1 MGRLGIVALIRT
13 LARIRPSTAGSVAM
27 STENL
32 LNFYGAQSSLLPNT
46 SQPWNPADLSL
57 DPLFS
62 RSSSQLGLSSDTLD
76 FDSQSFAEGSRTPF
90 SYASGVFTV
99 GSTGQIGIDYLF
111 DGGAY
116 EGELA
121 IFSVK
126 GLEQF
131 DFGTPAL
138 IQEIARRALSD
149 SLLGYVVVSDVIEG
163 ARFSGSFSWEGNFNR
178 GDYLGV
184 KTFYMRPYDQFG
196 VMLVPNGTVQQVF
209 DDPTSEGSIRPLFSL
224 TPANPETAFHIGQIA
239 DLTGDG
245 STFVWEDLRTDGC
258 SDQDFNDL
266 VFQIRGAV
274 GEAPLLDGVI
284 DPLRDWRQTDMGR
297 ALIEYAKPYINLPT
311 GTLLTGSVV
320 DIEPEVPILIEV
332 DGVITPV
339 TPNVPT
345 QPTTSNPLP
354 HTSNF
359 VGSIILPSSV
369 NTVDHGFPVANQPII
384 GVIDTGF
391 SSDNSDLDYSRIT
404 IGQDRTGNDTNSF
417 LQPDEGSQHGTHV
430 LGIIGATRNNGIGI
444 NGLNDIAPLWIGRAI
459 GSGRWAES
467 LVEFVDAAKASG
479 QPNAIVNL
487 SFDLTQRNPD
497 GTVTTRYEFT
507 PQEKAAL
514 EYARQNRVLIVVAAG
529 NDGDG
534 MSILGQASQEFDNI
548 ITVGTSDGISR
559 SSYSGFGYGLD
570 LLAPGGT
577 TDNPVISLT
586 DDGLGTMAG
595 TSISAARVTGAASLV
610 WAANPELSYQQ
621 VINLL
626 KSTATDV
633 GIPGW
638 DAETGSGILNIPA
651 AVALAKVTPAEP
663 RVEQPS
669 IAIPVSWSG
678 EGQVIPLE
686 RAVQITPATFSGTVI
701 SRGVNSLV
709 RSGPGRNFA
718 IVGSRPPGAVVNF
731 DAWTRGEFIAYPE
744 LGTADDRWYRIAG
757 TQDQWISG
765 ALIAGAPPTSPIVE
779 PPPAQGYYSDLRSFT
794 RDQWNTFTSD
804 NTRFDVGWPDFRDE
818 RNLTPASIR
827 QIYTD
832 LSNTIFGRRVPM
844 TAGYLLD
851 PGYRQGIGIWHSG
864 VDMAAPRG
872 TQVRAVVGGTIV
884 RGIQEINGNRFIGV
898 RGDDGKLWIY
908 GHLDGVAV
916 PGGRIEAGQVIGTIG
931 SLNHLHLE
939 VQTGPYYRNSQSAN
953 INVVSN
959 ATLNPI
965 QSYWELRNRTFT
977 GSLPPTQPSGRR
989 EYVIRAGDTLWG
1001 VAQTYLGNGNRWREI
1016 TRADG
1021 STFTD
1026 AEARIL
1032 QIGQSIYLPIISN
1045 APINPFNPSPT
1056 PTVLKPNPIPIPSQ
1070 TPSVPGVDDVR
1081 NLSTTLRF
1089 EVDNASLYNT
1099 QGAGFG
1105 FDFDGQFTVKPEAV
1119 WNLPLGMELV
1129 LQSFFNA
1136 GIYGF
1141 ASAGTVDL
1149 GLSGDFQI
1157 SRVTTFTTGQ
1167 TTLSVNTAALNP
1179 VNSYLSTYLGIGAG
1193 INIEAGVNASLKNIP
1208 LYGDLSLEISN
1219 GFDLTAEELIAQI
1232 FAPGVAGLGSVD
1244 LGLNLNTNLWNDNRL
1259 EADDNAGL
1267 ELNITQLLKRFR
1279 GQKISDFLNLSV
1291 ELGIKQE
1298 STALLAGFRFDPDS
1312 IDNNGNDFVVELG
1325 QSGMVILPFAP
1336 EALRI
1341 RPEITLTT
1349 SFYASANGSI
1359 EVGVGQIT
1367 EDAFGDYVTGQV
1379 FGGIPPSIN
1388 LSREVNIP
1396 LPFPSISTNP
1406 FANSNYWT
1414 SISLA

>member
-1 MGRLGIVALIRT
+1 MN
-13 LARIRPSTAGSVAM
+13 P
-27 STENL
+27 ENL
-32 LNFYGAQSSLLPNT
+32 FNLYGAQSSLLPNA
-46 SQPWNPADLSL
+46 SQPWNSTDLSL
-57 DPLFS
+57 DLLFS
-62 RSSSQLGLSSDTLD
+62 KSSSQLRLSLDTST
-76 FDSQSFAEGSRTPF
+76 FDAQSFTEVSRTPF
-90 SYASGVFTV
+90 SCASGVFTV
-99 GSTGQIGIDYLF
+99 GGTGQIGIDYLF

-121 IFSVK
+121 IFSVE

-131 DFGTPAL
+131 DFGTPAF
-138 IQEIARRALSD
+138 IREVARRALSD
-149 SLLGYVVVSDVIEG
+149 SPLGHVVISDGLEG
-163 ARFSGSFSWEGNFNR
+163 ARFSGNFSWEGDFNS

-196 VMLVPNGTVQQVF
+196 IMLVPNGTVRQVF

-224 TPANPETAFHIGQIA
+224 TPANPETAFHIGQIS

-245 STFVWEDLRTDGC
+245 STFVWEDLRTDGY

-266 VFQIRGAV
+266 VFQVRGAI
-274 GEAPLLDGVI
+274 GKAPLLDGVI
-284 DPLRDWRQTDMGR
+284 DPSRDWRETDMGR
-297 ALIEYAKPYINLPT
+297 ALIEYAKPYINLPL
-311 GTLLTGSVV
+311 GTSLTGSVV
-320 DIEPEVPILIEV
+320 DIESEVPILVEV
-332 DGVITPV
+332 DGIITPV
-339 TPNVPT
+339 TPNTST
-345 QPTTSNPLP
+345 QPTNSSPLP
-354 HTSNF
+354 HTSNS
-359 VGSIILPSSV
+359 VGSIILPSSI

-391 SSDNSDLDYSRIT
+391 SSDNPDLDYSRIT
-404 IGQDRTGNDTNSF
+404 IGQDRTGNDTNSL

-444 NGLNDIAPLWIGRAI
+444 NGINDSAPLWIGRAL

-514 EYARQNRVLIVVAAG
+514 EYARQSGVLIVVAAG

-534 MSILGQASQEFDNI
+534 MSILGQASQEFDNV
-548 ITVGTSDGISR
+548 ITVGASDGISR
-559 SSYSGFGYGLD
+559 SSYSGFGYGLG

-577 TDNPVISLT
+577 ADNPVISLT
-586 DDGLGTMAG
+586 NDGLGTMAG

-626 KSTATDV
+626 KSTATDI

-638 DAETGSGILNIPA
+638 DAETGAGILNIPA
-651 AVALAKVTPAEP
+651 AVELAKVTLAEP

-757 TQDQWISG
+757 TQDEWISG
-765 ALIAGAPPTSPIVE
+765 ALIAGGPPTSPIVE
-779 PPPAQGYYSDLRSFT
+779 PPPAQGYYSDLRSLT

-916 PGGRIEAGQVIGTIG
+916 PGGRIEAGQVLGTIG
-931 SLNHLHLE
+931 SHNHLHLE
-939 VQTGPYYRNSQSAN
+939 VQAGPHYRSSQSAN
-953 INVVSN
+953 INTVSN

-977 GSLPPTQPSGRR
+977 GALPPNQPSGRR
-989 EYVIRAGDTLWG
+989 EYIVKAGDSLWQI
-1001 VAQTYLGNGNRWREI
+1001 AQTYLGNGNRWREI

-1026 AEARIL
+1026 ADARRL
-1032 QIGQSIYLPIISN
+1032 QIGSSVYLPLIYSN
-1045 APINPFNPSPT
+1045 RS
-1056 PTVLKPNPIPIPSQ
+1056 
-1070 TPSVPGVDDVR
+1070 
-1081 NLSTTLRF
+1081 
-1089 EVDNASLYNT
+1089 
-1099 QGAGFG
+1099 
-1105 FDFDGQFTVKPEAV
+1105 
-1119 WNLPLGMELV
+1119 
-1129 LQSFFNA
+1129 
-1136 GIYGF
+1136 
-1141 ASAGTVDL
+1141 
-1149 GLSGDFQI
+1149 
-1157 SRVTTFTTGQ
+1157 
-1167 TTLSVNTAALNP
+1167 
-1179 VNSYLSTYLGIGAG
+1179 
-1193 INIEAGVNASLKNIP
+1193 
-1208 LYGDLSLEISN
+1208 
-1219 GFDLTAEELIAQI
+1219 
-1232 FAPGVAGLGSVD
+1232 
-1244 LGLNLNTNLWNDNRL
+1244 
-1259 EADDNAGL
+1259 
-1267 ELNITQLLKRFR
+1267 
-1279 GQKISDFLNLSV
+1279 
-1291 ELGIKQE
+1291 
-1298 STALLAGFRFDPDS
+1298 
-1312 IDNNGNDFVVELG
+1312 
-1325 QSGMVILPFAP
+1325 
-1336 EALRI
+1336 
-1341 RPEITLTT
+1341 
-1349 SFYASANGSI
+1349 
-1359 EVGVGQIT
+1359 
-1367 EDAFGDYVTGQV
+1367 
-1379 FGGIPPSIN
+1379 
-1388 LSREVNIP
+1388 
-1396 LPFPSISTNP
+1396 
-1406 FANSNYWT
+1406 
-1414 SISLA
+1414 